1 MTNLKRATVVVAMSG
16 GVDSSVAAGILKEQG
31 YNLIGI
37 TIKTYNYEDIGIQNE
52 HSCCSLE
59 GINDARTVAAKLG
72 FPHYVIDFTKE
83 FYREV
88 INYFIKDYLDGRT
101 PNPCVICNR
110 KIKWEALIKKAISL
124 GADYIATGHYARV
137 KFDEKR
143 GRYILM
149 RGVDASKDQSY
160 ALWGLTQESLSKT
173 IFPLGELTKQEVREL
188 AQKYGLKIAHKP
200 ESFEICFVPDND
212 YTKFLEKNVEGL
224 SERVKNGDIVMDG
237 KVIGKHRGYPF
248 YTIGQ
253 RKGLGVALGYPVYV
267 IGIDPE
273 RNIIEVGPEEK
284 LYHNA
289 LVAGNI
295 NLISVDRIEN
305 GMRVVAKIRY
315 SDEGSP
321 AILDNYGDGKVL
333 VKFEEPKRA
342 ITPGQSVV
350 FYDGDVVVGGGIIE
364 KAFDI

>member
-1 MTNLKRATVVVAMSG
+1 M
-16 GVDSSVAAGILKEQG
+16 
-31 YNLIGI
+31 
-37 TIKTYNYEDIGIQNE
+37 
-52 HSCCSLE
+52 
-59 GINDARTVAAKLG
+59 
-72 FPHYVIDFTKE
+72 
-83 FYREV
+83 
-88 INYFIKDYLDGRT
+88 
-101 PNPCVICNR
+101 ICNC
-110 KIKWEALIKKAISL
+110 KIKWEALIRKALSL
-124 GADYIATGHYARV
+124 GADYIATGHYARIR
-137 KFDEKR
+137 FDEKS

-160 ALWGLTQESLSKT
+160 ALWGLTQESLSRT

-188 AQKYGLKIAHKP
+188 AKKYGLKTANKP
-200 ESFEICFVPDND
+200 ESFEICFVPEND
-212 YTKFLEKNVEGL
+212 YTKFLEENVEGL
-224 SERVKNGDIVMDG
+224 AEKVKGGDIVMNG

-273 RNIIEVGPEEK
+273 RNIIEVGSEEK

-289 LVAGNI
+289 LIAGNV
-295 NLISVDRIEN
+295 NLISVDKIED
-305 GMRVVAKIRY
+305 GMRVTAKIRY

-321 AILDNYGDGKVL
+321 AILENYEGGKIL
-333 VKFEEPKRA
+333 VKFEKPKRA

-364 KAFDI
+364 SVLDV

>member
-1 MTNLKRATVVVAMSG
+1 M
-16 GVDSSVAAGILKEQG
+16 
-31 YNLIGI
+31 
-37 TIKTYNYEDIGIQNE
+37 
-52 HSCCSLE
+52 
-59 GINDARTVAAKLG
+59 
-72 FPHYVIDFTKE
+72 
-83 FYREV
+83 
-88 INYFIKDYLDGRT
+88 INYFIKEYLEGKT

-110 KIKWEALIKKAISL
+110 KIKWEALIRKALSL
-124 GADYIATGHYARV
+124 GADYIATGHYARIR
-137 KFDEKR
+137 FDEKS

-160 ALWGLTQESLSKT
+160 ALWGLTQESLSRT

-188 AQKYGLKIAHKP
+188 AKKYGLKTANKP
-200 ESFEICFVPDND
+200 ESFEICFVPEND
-212 YTKFLEKNVEGL
+212 YTKFLEENVEGL
-224 SERVKNGDIVMDG
+224 AEKVKGGDIVMNG

-273 RNIIEVGPEEK
+273 RNIIEVGSEEK

-289 LVAGNI
+289 LIAGNV
-295 NLISVDRIEN
+295 NLISVDKIED
-305 GMRVVAKIRY
+305 GMRVTAKIRY

-321 AILDNYGDGKVL
+321 AILENYEGGKIL
-333 VKFEEPKRA
+333 VKFEKPKRA

-364 KAFDI
+364 SVLDV